1 MNGVRRKAWRWGLV
15 GLALVAT
22 WAGARSSLAQTSVP
36 VDLSGY
42 RAECGIALETGAGLG
57 EGRLGVTWPI
67 VGDDSGR
74 LVLDLRPGKPLV
86 ERLAIGSRA
95 AGPRKGETALL
106 ADVDPVT
113 FVTVGSRESPPDR
126 PPGMSVFNVFFDSPA
141 RRASSTFRSQLE
153 VKGAKVI
160 SRGRRA
166 TIVVDGLTI
175 GPFAGALELTIYA
188 GSPLLHVEAVVST
201 REERRAYLYDAG
213 LVSGTPTWP
222 RVAWKDT
229 EGQFQRLES
238 AGASGDRAIQV
249 RHRTLVA
256 ESAGGSVACFPPPHQ
271 YFFPRDLTD
280 NLRTV
285 WAGRDHRGLEP
296 RPGFGIRQAETGGGA
311 YVPWFNAPPGSVQ
324 RLGVFYLLSRGKAED
339 ALRESL
345 RYTRNDRFPELPGHL
360 TLTSHWHMAI
370 AVAAMQEQA
379 RGKGRTQ
386 PDFVAM
392 FKEMGVKAVHIAD
405 FHGDGHPHDPGPL
418 RLPELDALFDECRRL
433 SDAELLLL
441 PGEEANVYLG
451 TEGRN
456 RHPGHW
462 LYLFP
467 KPVYWTMRR
476 APSEPFA
483 TQDPKRGT
491 VYHVG
496 SQEDMVRL
504 LRQENGLAWT
514 AHPRIKASNWAPD
527 DYRHESFY
535 RDDHWLGAAWK
546 AMPADLSRSRLGERS
561 FDLLDDMAN
570 WGPPKYLLGEV
581 DVFKIDHTHEL
592 YGHMNVNYVRLD
604 RLPRFG
610 DDWRPILDA
619 VRGGRFF
626 VTTGEVLLRDFRAG
640 GKSSGETLS
649 VGADPKVDLALD
661 LEWTFP
667 LKSVRWVSGDGE
679 RTYHQEIDL
688 ADTEA
693 FGRKTI
699 VTPLDLRGRRWVR
712 AEAWD
717 IAGNGAFTQPV
728 WLTTTADA
736 RR

>member
-1 MNGVRRKAWRWGLV
+1 MNGVRRKARRWGLV
-15 GLALVAT
+15 GLLFVAT
-22 WAGARSSLAQTSVP
+22 WVGARSSSAQGLVP

-42 RAECGIALETGAGLG
+42 KPECGAGVESVDGHLN
-57 EGRLGVTWPI
+57 VTWP
-67 VGDDSGR
+67 VGGGDVGR
-74 LVLDLRPGKPLV
+74 LVLDLRPKSPLV
-86 ERLAIGSRA
+86 ERLALGSRA
-95 AGPRKGETALL
+95 DEPRKGESVLL
-106 ADVDPVT
+106 AGVDPVT

-126 PPGMSVFNVFFDSPA
+126 PPGMSVFNVFFDTPA
-141 RRASSTFRSQLE
+141 RRTSSRFRSQLE
-153 VKGAKVI
+153 VKGVKVV
-160 SRGRRA
+160 SRGRRV
-166 TIVVDGLTI
+166 TVVVDGLTV
-175 GPFAGALELTIYA
+175 GPFAGTLEFTTYA
-188 GSPLLHVEAVVST
+188 GSPLLHVESVVST
-201 REERRAYLYDAG
+201 KEERRAYLYDAG
-213 LVSGTPTWP
+213 LVAATPTWQ
-222 RVAWKDT
+222 RVVWKDT
-229 EGQFQRLES
+229 EGRLQRLDAARS
-238 AGASGDRAIQV
+238 SGDRGIHV

-271 YFFPRDLTD
+271 YFFPRDVTD
-280 NLRTV
+280 NLGTV
-285 WAGRDHRGLEP
+285 WAGRDHRGMET

-311 YVPWFNAPPGSVQ
+311 YVPWFNAPRGSFQ

-339 ALRESL
+339 ALRETL
-345 RYTRNDRFPELPGHL
+345 RYTHNDRFPELPGHL

-379 RGKGRTQ
+379 RGTVRTR
-386 PDFVAM
+386 PDFVDM

-405 FHGDGHPHDPGPL
+405 FHGDGHPQDPGPL

-433 SDAELLLL
+433 SDAEFLLL

-451 TEGRN
+451 TEGPN

-483 TQDPKRGT
+483 TRDPKRGT
-491 VYHVG
+491 IHHVG

-527 DYRHESFY
+527 DYRHEAFY

-561 FDLLDDMAN
+561 LDLLDDMAN
-570 WGPPKYLLGEV
+570 WGSHKSVLGEV

-604 RLPRFG
+604 RLPRFD
-610 DDWRPILDA
+610 DDWQPILDA
-619 VRGGRFF
+619 IRGGRFF

-640 GKSSGETLS
+640 GKSSGETLP
-649 VGADPKVDLALD
+649 VGADSKVELT
-661 LEWTFP
+661 LEPDWTFP
-667 LKSVRWVSGDGE
+667 LKSVRWISGDGE
-679 RTYHQEIDL
+679 RTYHDEVDL
-688 ADTEA
+688 AETEA
-693 FGRKTI
+693 FGRKT
-699 VTPLDLRGRRWVR
+699 VATSLDLRGRRWVR

-728 WLTTTADA
+728 WLSSTNDTPKP
-736 RR
+736 